1 MNKTGNLRDNQIVSN
16 DYFNHVVN
24 RIYSNMEELSRENK
38 SLEKRVRKLEAFR
51 NLVVGGIIILSAIG
65 TLLYR
70 FGDAIF
76 K

>member
-1 MNKTGNLRDNQIVSN
+1 MNKTENIRDDQFVSN
-16 DYFNHVVN
+16 EYFNHVVN
-24 RIYSNMEELSRENK
+24 RIYSQIEGLNKEKK
-38 SLEKRVRKLEAFR
+38 SLEERVRKLEAFR
-51 NLVVGGIIILSAIG
+51 NLVVGGIIILSTIG